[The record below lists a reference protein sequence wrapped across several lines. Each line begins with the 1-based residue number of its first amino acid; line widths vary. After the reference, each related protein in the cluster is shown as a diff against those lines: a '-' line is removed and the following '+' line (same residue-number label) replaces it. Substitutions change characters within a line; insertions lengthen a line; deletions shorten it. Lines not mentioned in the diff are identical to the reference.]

1 MRKIISLA
9 VGLALYTLPNFVSAG
24 LNDYPNVAVLPFA
37 NKAIVSQELGFKDAN
52 LVSEFVIE
60 DLIDS
65 DRFSVLERE
74 QLMAITN
81 EYSLNYTGLV
91 DPNSAVQVGKL
102 AGVQYL
108 IYGSVVGITLK
119 DNDYGYD
126 NSALG
131 GASVNNRVVEAN
143 ITMRVINVETGKI
156 MLAAHGKGVSS
167 SAKAEFRL
175 NVAKDTP
182 YEATEYDSATG
193 EEYIMEGSEESVLTH
208 KITIGAKEVSQIQV
222 HNAIYK
228 AVGDAIYGKRG
239 LLAKMDGKVK
249 NNKYKYK
256 RD

>member
-1 MRKIISLA
+1 MKKLLLLWLCLVMCAVPRLA
-9 VGLALYTLPNFVSAG
+9 SAG
-24 LNDYPNVAVLPFA
+24 LHDYPNVAVLPFG
-37 NKAIVSQELGFKDAN
+37 NKAITSQELDFRDAN

-65 DRFSVLERE
+65 DRFNVLERE

-91 DPNSAVQVGKL
+91 DPSSAVQVGKL

-108 IYGSVVGITLK
+108 VYGSVVGVTVK
-119 DNDYGYD
+119 NNGFSYD
-126 NSALG
+126 NSVAG
-131 GASVNNRVVEAN
+131 GAGVKTYVVEAN
-143 ITMRVINVETGKI
+143 ITMRLINVETGKI
-156 MLAAHGKGVSS
+156 MLASHGKGVSTS
-167 SAKAEFRL
+167 SKVEFRL

-182 YEATEYDSATG
+182 YEATEYDSTTG
-193 EEYIMEGSEESVLTH
+193 EEYIMEGSEQSVLTH
-208 KITIGAKEVSQIQV
+208 TLTIGAESVSQIQV

-228 AVGDAIYGKRG
+228 AVGDAIYGPRG
-239 LLAKMDGKVK
+239 MLAKMDGKVK